1 VTEQVEAYLRQAYRT
16 GEASALADWASMG
29 RPGLLLLRDLLARAW
44 DPGPMAGKHPRDL
57 VDNLSAA
64 VAAIAAAEPQ
74 AFLEVFEDDRFLE
87 DGYVLLGLGRID
99 DPRATERLV
108 RVAGSADKWKRMD
121 VAIGL
126 GRRPSAAATATLG
139 RLLVDD
145 EYLVRYHALAS
156 LAKIGDSS
164 VVPTLRR
171 IQARSPHEAGLVDG
185 TIAAILDR
193 AAEGP
198 ATR

>member
-1 VTEQVEAYLRQAYRT
+1 MTEQVEAYLRQAYRT
-16 GEASALADWASMG
+16 GDATALADWASTG
-29 RPGLLLLRDLLARAW
+29 RPGVLLLRDLLAREW
-44 DPGPMAGKHPRDL
+44 DPGPMAGTHPRDL

-64 VAAIAAAEPQ
+64 VAAIAAAAPH
-74 AFLEVFEDDRFLE
+74 AFLEVFDDDSFVD
-87 DGYVLLGLGRID
+87 DGYVLLGLGKID

-108 RVAGSADKWKRMD
+108 RVAGSGDKWKRMD

-126 GRRPSAAATATLG
+126 GRRPSPAATATLG
-139 RLLVDD
+139 RLLGDD
-145 EYLVRYHALAS
+145 DYLVRYHALAS
-156 LAKIGDSS
+156 LAKVGDTS
-164 VVPTLRR
+164 VLPTLRR
-171 IQARSPHEAGLVDG
+171 IQAPSPHEAGLVEE